1 MKRVLMQIYV
11 KNRTE
16 AFEFYQKAFNAEL
29 GFGDKDENGN
39 IIHAELNIYGQYLAV
54 GEYYHEP
61 KEILIGNTM
70 QFCLQFDKGE
80 GRNQKMH
87 GLSKENRDLSYMV
100 FFLIAKITVFMLIIG
115 EIHVAGSVCRKHAA

>member
-11 KNRTE
+11 KNRAE

-29 GFGDKDENGN
+29 GFCDKDENGN

-54 GEYYHEP
+54 GEHIYEP
-61 KEILIGNTM
+61 KETLIANTM

-80 GRNQKMH
+80 ELIKKAYEVLKVEGKILAPLGPCFFSPYMT
-87 GLSKENRDLSYMV
+87 DLVDKYGV
-100 FFLIAKITVFMLIIG
+100 RWCLFI
-115 EIHVAGSVCRKHAA
+115 